1 MVENALILQPY
12 FTDDYAQMLELSKA
26 RHQAYADKWGFDLLH
41 LDLRKALFRVEL
53 ETVQAEE
60 VALVGKLLSDYS
72 FIVWTGVDSL
82 IWDMDTDLRTATDR
96 IGAVRFNA
104 HLRIPSEN
112 LYKRYFGGKHN
123 HFNLG
128 TTYMKRCPFTLDFVR
143 EWSELSH
150 EIGGWYGAQ
159 NAFNI
164 LAIEHDLP
172 ALDKRWNY
180 NRNRHK
186 GCPDPVI
193 IGYHGYRGVDLKIKK
208 MSQDI
213 GRLNDNEHK

>member
-1 MVENALILQPY
+1 MNNALILQPY
-12 FTDDYAQMLELSKA
+12 FTDDYVQMLELSKA
-26 RHQAYADKWGFDLLH
+26 RHQAYADKWGFDLCH
-41 LDLRKALFRVEL
+41 LDLRKALIKVDI

-60 VALVGKLLSDYS
+60 VGLVGKLLSAYDY
-72 FIVWTGVDSL
+72 IVWTGVDSL
-82 IWDMDTDLRTATDR
+82 IWDMDIDLRTATDR

-104 HLRIPSEN
+104 HLRIPTDN
-112 LYKRYFGGKHN
+112 LHKRYFGGKNN

-128 TTYMKRCPFTLDFVR
+128 TTYIKKCPFTIGFIDAWN
-143 EWSELSH
+143 EIAH

-164 LAIEHDLP
+164 LAIENDLP

-186 GCPDPVI
+186 GCENPVI